1 MISPDLLAAKKELL
15 IKQRDNALAIYQQAV
30 GALALIE
37 NLEPYAG
44 DQKQAMTLEEFAQS
58 VGAES
63 AEIVSNTGP

>member
-37 NLEPYAG
+37 NLEPYAE